1 MFTSNSNPALL
12 AAAVTLLTRRV
23 TRRRLFLLSRC
34 QLPSKYLSAHKSP
47 SLRLED
53 LRQRHRVHLLLIIFS
68 FAQSNQRLQV
78 LGVSYI
84 YCVRSNASRLCR
96 QRYCSKLSAMRITHW
111 LSCHVGLDQTIETGC
126 ARALPTHRY
135 LIMRQ
140 LVFGVRVHS
149 GLTTVSEKH
158 PPDIKTKRIG
168 KYERNTSSATAQ
180 DSNVG
185 NLKPGTHLDF
195 CGCCGI

>member
-1 MFTSNSNPALL
+1 MFT
-12 AAAVTLLTRRV
+12 VTVIQRYLPRPLHLRGESQAGVYV
-23 TRRRLFLLSRC
+23 TFLLC
-34 QLPSKYLSAHKSP
+34 QHQYLSAHKSP

-68 FAQSNQRLQV
+68 FAQSNQSLQG
-78 LGVSYI
+78 LGASYI

-140 LVFGVRVHS
+140 PFWGQSPSWPYHGFGE
-149 GLTTVSEKH
+149 T
-158 PPDIKTKRIG
+158 P
-168 KYERNTSSATAQ
+168 A
-180 DSNVG
+180 
-185 NLKPGTHLDF
+185 
-195 CGCCGI
+195 